1 MTSQRI
7 YRLSRYGNL
16 LLLQAAAGGGDGSFR
31 RVRLLVDT
39 ESSYTILP
47 VEVVEYLDCDLQNP
61 LDRIR
66 IPTGGGIIT
75 APVVILPW
83 FNCLGQFVENFPI
96 FAYTLPAT
104 TFTDGLLGM
113 NFLIRCHAVI
123 SVAEAE
129 IRCPQST

>member
-16 LLLQAAAGGGDGSFR
+16 LLLQAAAGGDSTVR
-31 RVRLLVDT
+31 KMRLLVDT
-39 ESSYTILP
+39 GSSYTILR
-47 VEVVEYLDCDLQNP
+47 VNVLKSLGCDLQNP
-61 LDRIR
+61 LRRLR

-75 APVVILPW
+75 AAVVILPW

-96 FAYTLPAT
+96 VAYTLPAT

-113 NFLIRCHAVI
+113 NFLTRCHAVI